1 MKHIP
6 SFDSYL
12 EESKK
17 KGLWANIHAKR
28 ERGEKP
34 AKPGDEDY
42 PDEEAWK
49 AAKKSSES
57 QDLDEGYMSEL
68 DIIRQQ
74 SKSVDDFIKKAKL
87 EFPQIAKMKDA
98 DNFLKELWEI
108 GLNEASN
115 AETDKNIANLSDQ
128 ALLIMCDTFNDYHKN
143 AKGKMTDN
151 DMAFIMKL
159 FIEKTKRGLK

>member
-6 SFDSYL
+6 SFNSYL

-28 ERGEKP
+28 ERGENP

-57 QDLDEGYMSEL
+57 KLTEGYISEL
-68 DIIRQQ
+68 DIVRQQ
-74 SKSVDDFIKKAKL
+74 SRSLQDFIKKAKA
-87 EFPQIAKMKDA
+87 EFPQIAKMSDA
-98 DNFLKELWEI
+98 DDFLKQLWEI
-108 GLNEASN
+108 GLNEALSTD
-115 AETDKNIANLSDQ
+115 TDKNITNLSDQ

-143 AKGKMTDN
+143 SKGKMTDN

-159 FIEKTKRGLK
+159 FIEKSKRGLK